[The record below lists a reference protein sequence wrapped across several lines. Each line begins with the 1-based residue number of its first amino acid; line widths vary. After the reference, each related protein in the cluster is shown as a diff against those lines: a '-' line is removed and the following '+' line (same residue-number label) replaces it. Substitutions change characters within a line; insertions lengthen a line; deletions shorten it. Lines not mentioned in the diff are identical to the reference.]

1 MRPLREKLEQG
12 ALQTEWS
19 GWFRTVLHAFG
30 QVDVMRSDTWK
41 VLAPLAEPVAAV
53 RWLVDQIRRC
63 NTLPPEL
70 PREEARFYLLAAF
83 CPDNRVLGFL
93 IDTYRHYYRTRNR
106 LGVLSCVRI
115 VATANGEG
123 YPHLNFLYNLMVGT
137 VLREYRHPGSA
148 SGKNPDSTFLT
159 DKDFRTLGRLLP
171 DFHPFEFR
179 DRLQALQHQV
189 PGNTT
194 SEELARACCMSGSAF
209 RKRFKQEFDIPV
221 SEWLR
226 EQRKERIMRMLLDTD
241 LPLWQVA
248 ESNGVNMPSTFSDYC
263 RRNFGSSPAQMR
275 KKREPVKE
283 S

>member
-1 MRPLREKLEQG
+1 
-12 ALQTEWS
+12 
-19 GWFRTVLHAFG
+19 
-30 QVDVMRSDTWK
+30 
-41 VLAPLAEPVAAV
+41 
-53 RWLVDQIRRC
+53 
-63 NTLPPEL
+63 
-70 PREEARFYLLAAF
+70 
-83 CPDNRVLGFL
+83 
-93 IDTYRHYYRTRNR
+93 
-106 LGVLSCVRI
+106 
-115 VATANGEG
+115 
-123 YPHLNFLYNLMVGT
+123 
-137 VLREYRHPGSA
+137 
-148 SGKNPDSTFLT
+148 
-159 DKDFRTLGRLLP
+159 
-171 DFHPFEFR
+171 
-179 DRLQALQHQV
+179 LQHQV

-248 ESNGVNMPSTFSDYC
+248 ESNGFNMPSTFSDYC

>member
-1 MRPLREKLEQG
+1 M
-12 ALQTEWS
+12 
-19 GWFRTVLHAFG
+19 
-30 QVDVMRSDTWK
+30 
-41 VLAPLAEPVAAV
+41 AEPVAAV

-171 DFHPFEFR
+171 DSIRSNSGIGCRPCNIKCRETRPAKSWPGPVACLDPPF
-179 DRLQALQHQV
+179 A
-189 PGNTT
+189 
-194 SEELARACCMSGSAF
+194 SGSSRSLTSRSRNGCVSSGRSGSCVCCSIRTSRFGRWPKATGSICRPPF
-209 RKRFKQEFDIPV
+209 RIIADGISAVHPPRCGR
-221 SEWLR
+221 SASR
-226 EQRKERIMRMLLDTD
+226 
-241 LPLWQVA
+241 
-248 ESNGVNMPSTFSDYC
+248 
-263 RRNFGSSPAQMR
+263 
-275 KKREPVKE
+275 
-283 S
+283 